1 MCINSFIVFSF
12 YPFSIYGI
20 YDFGGFRGLKNNTP
34 VFPHCSGRDQA
45 VAFDP
50 DKANLVNIN
59 LL

>member
-1 MCINSFIVFSF
+1 MGSMTLEVL
-12 YPFSIYGI
+12 G
-20 YDFGGFRGLKNNTP
+20 DLKITPP